1 MGVLSSAKLEQ
12 SGQAEVCA
20 GSDGW
25 LSLKLHSERKHLKK
39 LSLVATAS
47 MLFLWASA
55 AHAQM
60 DFAFGVS
67 TISSPAYNSTAS
79 VSYPPQSLTGGVYP
93 SISGDFMLRKH
104 IGIMGE
110 ISWRASQGLYNGYQP
125 YRPIFWDFNGLYLR
139 NIGRRMAGELSAG
152 VGAESTRFYGNF
164 YNCNYFNGCTNYQT
178 STHLLGQFG
187 AGLKL
192 YAKGGFFVRP
202 EVHFYLVNNNVEY
215 TSSRV
220 FRYGASIGYTFGER

>member
-1 MGVLSSAKLEQ
+1 M
-12 SGQAEVCA
+12 
-20 GSDGW
+20 
-25 LSLKLHSERKHLKK
+25 KK
-39 LSLVATAS
+39 LSLVVTAS
-47 MLFLWASA
+47 MLLMLAAA
-55 AHAQM
+55 AHAQQM

-93 SISGDFMLRKH
+93 SISGDFLLRKH
-104 IGIMGE
+104 LGVMGE
-110 ISWRASQGLYNGYQP
+110 ISWRGSQGLYNGYQP

-139 NIGRRMAGELSAG
+139 DLNRRVAAELSAG
-152 VGAESTRFYGNF
+152 VGAESTRFYSNF

-178 STHLLGQFG
+178 STHFLGQFG

-192 YAKGGFFVRP
+192 YAKGGLFIRP

-220 FRYGASIGYTFGER
+220 IRYGGSIGYTFGNR

>member
-1 MGVLSSAKLEQ
+1 VFLRLKQTARAENCAVAEWMGPLN
-12 SGQAEVCA
+12 CTR
-20 GSDGW
+20 
-25 LSLKLHSERKHLKK
+25 RKHLKK
-39 LSLVATAS
+39 LSLVVTAS
-47 MLFLWASA
+47 MLLMLAAA
-55 AHAQM
+55 AHAQQM

-93 SISGDFMLRKH
+93 SISGDFLLRKH
-104 IGIMGE
+104 LGVMGE
-110 ISWRASQGLYNGYQP
+110 ISWRGSQGLYNGYQP

-139 NIGRRMAGELSAG
+139 DLNRRVAAELSAG
-152 VGAESTRFYGNF
+152 VGAESTRFYSNF

-178 STHLLGQFG
+178 STHFLGQFG

-192 YAKGGFFVRP
+192 YAKGGLFIRP

-220 FRYGASIGYTFGER
+220 IRYGGSIGYTFGNR

>member
-1 MGVLSSAKLEQ
+1 
-12 SGQAEVCA
+12 
-20 GSDGW
+20 
-25 LSLKLHSERKHLKK
+25 LKK
-39 LSLVATAS
+39 LSLVVTAS
-47 MLFLWASA
+47 MLLMLAAA
-55 AHAQM
+55 AHAQQM

-93 SISGDFMLRKH
+93 SISGDFLLRKH
-104 IGIMGE
+104 LGVMGE
-110 ISWRASQGLYNGYQP
+110 ISWRGSQGLYNGYQP

-139 NIGRRMAGELSAG
+139 DLNRRVAAELSAG
-152 VGAESTRFYGNF
+152 VGAESTRFYSNF

-178 STHLLGQFG
+178 STHFLGQFG

-192 YAKGGFFVRP
+192 YAKGGLFIRP

-220 FRYGASIGYTFGER
+220 IRYGGSIGYTFGNR